1 MHKTNYIISITILAI
16 TFVMGQEFGSTPVK
30 WNDIQLTETKPSFT
44 LLDPDRFN
52 VRQGFS
58 MSMVQTGNFS
68 YSVGTYSNEM
78 TYLLSNN
85 LKLHAGFTYLL
96 PNKMSPLNSLQPIQ
110 QQLYYSAGLEY
121 KPTENSFLQLR
132 IQNYPR
138 YYNSTLQPF
147 TPTIE
152 P

>member
-78 TYLLSNN
+78 TYLLS
-85 LKLHAGFTYLL
+85 KDR
-96 PNKMSPLNSLQPIQ
+96 KSVV
-110 QQLYYSAGLEY
+110 
-121 KPTENSFLQLR
+121 
-132 IQNYPR
+132 
-138 YYNSTLQPF
+138 
-147 TPTIE
+147 
-152 P
+152 